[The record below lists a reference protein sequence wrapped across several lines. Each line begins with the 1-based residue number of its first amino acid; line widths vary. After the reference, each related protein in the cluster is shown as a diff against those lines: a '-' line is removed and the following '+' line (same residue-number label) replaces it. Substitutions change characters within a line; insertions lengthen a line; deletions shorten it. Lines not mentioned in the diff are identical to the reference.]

1 MSATVPPGPEPGGV
15 RQVGRA
21 FLAGMVTLVV
31 ICLIVAD
38 EEKTFEWLLARALGL
53 SLAWSG
59 YEGFLWARR
68 RNWWN
73 EFFTAGIAGE
83 AVVVLIHRTF
93 LGYLPV
99 LWPVLWI
106 SGPALTLA
114 YAGGIREL
122 TKGYRWPEQ
131 KAMAV
136 SIGGGLVL
144 HYVIVAGLVDAVFVM
159 LTGKYP

>member
-1 MSATVPPGPEPGGV
+1 MSASVPPPPEPGGA
-15 RQVGRA
+15 RAFGRA
-21 FLAGMVTLVV
+21 FLAGVATLVV

-53 SLAWSG
+53 SLVWSG

-68 RNWWN
+68 RHWWN
-73 EFFTAGIAGE
+73 EFFTAGVAGE
-83 AVVVLIHRTF
+83 ALVVLIQRTF

-106 SGPALTLA
+106 SGPVLSLA
-114 YAGGIREL
+114 FAGGVREL
-122 TKGYRWPEQ
+122 TKDLGWPEQ
-131 KAMAV
+131 KAMGIAV
-136 SIGGGLVL
+136 GGGLVL
-144 HYVIVAGLVDAVFVM
+144 HYVIVAGLVDAIFVM